1 MGGNGQHKL
10 NNWAKMDRTS
20 DKMGE
25 KRKAQVKKWGETS
38 EKIGKDTETSSPQS
52 PSCRFLQ

>member
-1 MGGNGQHKL
+1 
-10 NNWAKMDRTS
+10 MDRTS

-25 KRKAQVKKWGETS
+25 KRKAQVTKWEKWGETS